1 MFSVHCCLFC
11 CPFCSLFAVRCS
23 LFTVVP
29 LPVHRVSSIACQ
41 HRTTEEF
48 SRFMNKGTLVF
59 VDYAY
64 SRHKD
69 EQDFAVSY
77 HY

>member
-1 MFSVHCCLFC
+1 M
-11 CPFCSLFAVRCS
+11 
-23 LFTVVP
+23 
-29 LPVHRVSSIACQ
+29 HRVSSIACQ

-64 SRHKD
+64 SRHKE